1 METANKLD
9 SLGLDYIVE
18 NSDYIFKLASALDTN
33 NEIVKKKVFELLSAL
48 CAYSRSGYDRAIET
62 FVYYKV
68 SWLVGCKW
76 ALEGSAKKYSRA
88 HCSHG
93 MVNCKQKRERLPVSV
108 VCSTR
113 PNLLRVVG
121 RASERR
127 NEKSPKTNCTIWWD
141 VVHYIISLFLFLLF
155 ARLFDMY
162 AHSQNLKNERYRFN
176 LIVGELEKTTSL
188 EYKVAILAFLNCLI
202 ISAKT
207 SQARIRMR
215 NEFIGEWKICPSIIT
230 INKCHKVRLTRE
242 KWTCLCLLTN
252 EVVL

>member
-1 METANKLD
+1 MRLWRKRCLSYCQLSVHILAQVTIVPSRHSSTTRWVDLLVVSEHSKAQRKNIRARIAAMGWWTA
-9 SLGLDYIVE
+9 S
-18 NSDYIFKLASALDTN
+18 
-33 NEIVKKKVFELLSAL
+33 
-48 CAYSRSGYDRAIET
+48 
-62 FVYYKV
+62 
-68 SWLVGCKW
+68 
-76 ALEGSAKKYSRA
+76 
-88 HCSHG
+88 
-93 MVNCKQKRERLPVSV
+93 KRERDCP
-108 VCSTR
+108 
-113 PNLLRVVG
+113 
-121 RASERR
+121 
-127 NEKSPKTNCTIWWD
+127 
-141 VVHYIISLFLFLLF
+141 FLLF
-155 ARLFDMY
+155 AQPDPISWELLDERVNDGTKSHLKQIVQFGETSCIILLFHFFYFFCSPASLTY

-230 INKCHKVRLTRE
+230 INECHKVRLTRE